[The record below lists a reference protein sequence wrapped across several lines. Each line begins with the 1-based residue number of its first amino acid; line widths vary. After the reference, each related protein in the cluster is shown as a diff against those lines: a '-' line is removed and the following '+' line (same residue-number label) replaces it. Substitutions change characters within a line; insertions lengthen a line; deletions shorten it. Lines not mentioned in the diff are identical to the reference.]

1 MKQVVINEKNLTEND
16 LDFSVIRVKAL
27 IVNSNNEVLIAHNN
41 GTYQFPGGHKED
53 DEFMDDCLYREV
65 KEETGI
71 DEEVKT
77 GPFMQITT
85 FDDNYFDTGKK
96 VSNRIYYFIVRTD
109 QEPDFEKTHYDELE
123 CQTDF
128 NLFYVKLGFLKQF
141 LEDAVNEGTLDYKIG
156 KEMLLVAEEYNN
168 VYGVEE

>member
-1 MKQVVINEKNLTEND
+1 MKQILINEDDLKEEE

-27 IVNSNNEVLIAHNN
+27 IVNSRQEILLAHNN

-53 DEFMDDCLYREV
+53 SETMDECIVREI

-71 DEEVKT
+71 DIDLTV

-85 FDDNYFDTGKK
+85 FDSNYFGTSKK
-96 VSNRIYYFIVRTD
+96 VCNKIYYYVVNTD
-109 QEPDFEKTHYDELE
+109 DVPNFEETHYDELE

-128 NLFYVKLGFLKQF
+128 DLFYVELSELKTF
-141 LEDAVNEGTLDYKIG
+141 LEKAIEEGSLDQGIG
-156 KEMLLVAEEYNN
+156 KEMLLVCDEYNRL
-168 VYGVEE
+168 YGGN

>member
-1 MKQVVINEKNLTEND
+1 MKQILINDDDLKEEE

-27 IVNSNNEVLIAHNN
+27 IVNSQQEILLAHNN

-53 DEFMDDCLYREV
+53 NETLDDCMIREI

-71 DEEVKT
+71 DIDLNV

-85 FDDNYFDTGKK
+85 FDPNYFGTEKK
-96 VSNRIYYFIVRTD
+96 VCNKIYYYVVNTD
-109 QEPDFEKTHYDELE
+109 DVPNFEETHYDELE

-128 NLFYVKLGFLKQF
+128 DLFYVELSGLKAF
-141 LEDAVNEGTLDYKIG
+141 LEKAIEEGSLAQDIG
-156 KEMLLVAEEYNN
+156 KEMSLVCSEYDRL
-168 VYGVEE
+168 YGGN